1 MRSFV
6 VWLFFFSVFGSS
18 ATRAQLV
25 VNADAREVSLAG
37 QFAFLDDPSG
47 ALTLAEVLT
56 RADQFQSLPGFL
68 NRGYTQA
75 ATWLRLDVHNPAP
88 TSRAVLVRLSP
99 PTLDE
104 LDVYVE
110 PDPPERMVPGGWVR
124 YSLGDHAPMAG
135 KPIPGAL
142 PSFPLSLEPQ
152 SHVRVYLRIRSKG
165 AHALRAELDAP
176 EQAQATSLWHA
187 ALQSGHIGMAA
198 VLAIVNFLLALRLR
212 DRVYALYGGYLLTLA
227 LGGLGIDHLI
237 GVLWPAIAHLLADGL
252 TAIGTGLG
260 FTFMCWFVM
269 AVTKTRANHPWCH
282 RYLLAISVL
291 GVLVFAATG
300 SSAYGLLTQLLVING
315 PILTSL
321 LVWLPLQMIK
331 RGEVASGRLIFLAFV
346 LSAVG
351 ATVTFLRLLGIL
363 PINDF
368 TQYALQV
375 SSVAHMLVMMMGLS
389 ERVLAAEAAALQSAR
404 AAETTARQ
412 LASEMTQDLIQSKAQ
427 VEQALGREQ
436 LMRAEQT
443 RFIDLISHEY
453 RTPLSILRTHL
464 DVISARDLLDEKRL
478 TPMRSAVKRLQSIFS
493 NALHA
498 HRIGRPPPPRMEEID
513 LAILCRETIFD
524 FENTHPNCLVDFMP
538 GGDSYRVLGDRDL
551 LSTALRNLLDNAR
564 KYRDPAQP
572 DCPVTCRLCA
582 SVGKVQICV
591 ANAKN
596 PAIVGDSQQLFER
609 FVRGP
614 SAAGQSGMG
623 IGLYLVRHILH
634 DHQGTA
640 LISNGPPDRFEICLE
655 LPGLPSLP

>member
-1 MRSFV
+1 M
-6 VWLFFFSVFGSS
+6 LLGG
-18 ATRAQLV
+18 ATRAEVELG
-25 VNADAREVSLAG
+25 ADVRGESLAG

-56 RADQFQSLPGFL
+56 SADKFQPLPGFL

-75 ATWLRLDVHNPAP
+75 ATWLRLDLRNPTP
-88 TSRAVLVRLSP
+88 TSRALLVRLSP

-110 PDPPERMVPGGWVR
+110 QDTPGRLIQSGWGR
-124 YSLGDHAPMAG
+124 YALGDHAPMAG

-142 PSFPLSLEPQ
+142 PSFSLSLEPQ

-176 EQAQATSLWHA
+176 AQAQATSLWHA

-198 VLAIVNFLLALRLR
+198 ALAVINFLLALRLR

-237 GVLWPAIAHLLADGL
+237 GVLWPARAHHMADAL

-260 FTFMCWFVM
+260 FSFICWFVM

-291 GVLVFAATG
+291 GVLVCATTG
-300 SSAYGLLTQLLVING
+300 SSVYGLLTQLLMING
-315 PILTSL
+315 PAVTGL

-346 LSAVG
+346 VSAVG
-351 ATVTFLRLLGIL
+351 ASITFLRLLGIL

-368 TQYALQV
+368 TQYALQA

-404 AAETTARQ
+404 DAETTARQ
-412 LASEMTQDLIQSKAQ
+412 LASEMTLDLIQSKAQ
-427 VEQALGREQ
+427 VEQALAREQ
-436 LMRAEQT
+436 RMRAEQT

-464 DVISARDLLDEKRL
+464 DVITTRGLLDEKRL

-498 HRIGRPPPPRMEEID
+498 HHIGRPPPPRMEEID
-513 LAILCRETIFD
+513 LAILCRETITE
-524 FENTHPNCLVDFMP
+524 FENTHPDCLVDFMP
-538 GGDSYRVLGDRDL
+538 EGETNRVLGDRDL
-551 LSTALRNLLDNAR
+551 LVTAVHNLLDNAR
-564 KYRDPAQP
+564 KYRDPDQP
-572 DCPVTCRLCA
+572 GCPVTCRLGA
-582 SVGKVQICV
+582 NEGKVQVCV
-591 ANAKN
+591 ANAMD
-596 PAIVGDSQQLFER
+596 PATVVDPQQLFER
-609 FVRGP
+609 YVRGP
-614 SAAGQSGMG
+614 TVAGQSGMG
-623 IGLYLVRHILH
+623 LGLYLVRRIMH

-640 LISNGPPDRFEICLE
+640 FVVNGRPDRFEICLE
-655 LPGLPSLP
+655 WPGLPGLPR